1 MKHLIILVMH
11 WSKIIAHGL
20 TQVEKIKHIKIHDVC
35 ASVSGHMPLPIVIS
49 YMAHISA
56 QHDV

>member
-1 MKHLIILVMH
+1 MH

-20 TQVEKIKHIKIHDVC
+20 TQVEKIKHIKILDVC